1 MSEYDHK
8 KIEQKWQDFW
18 DKDKTYKCAEDPKF
32 PKEKRFYCL
41 DMFPYPS
48 GAGLHVGHPEGY
60 TASDILSRFKRM
72 NNFNVLH
79 PMGWDAFGLPAENYA
94 IKTGTHPKKATEKN
108 ITTFK
113 RQIKSIGFSYDWDRE
128 IDTTDPGYFKWTQWI
143 FLKLFEKGLAYEATV
158 PINWCPSCKT
168 GLANEEVTDGA
179 CGRCGT
185 AVTKKDLRQWMLKI
199 TAYADRLLDG
209 LEKLD
214 WPEPI
219 KLQQKNWIGKSI
231 GAEVDFKIDGFK
243 DVLRV
248 FTTRPDT
255 LFGAT
260 YMVIAPEHPL
270 VLEITTEDHAA
281 EIQEYIEKARQ
292 KSDIEREHLL
302 KSKTGVFT
310 GAYAINPVNN
320 KKIPIWIS
328 DYVLIT
334 YGTGA
339 IMSVPAHDERDF
351 EFAKKFELPI
361 TQVVSKDGPSTS
373 SGQGNPQE
381 LNEAYIEEG
390 VAINS
395 GQYNGLKT
403 EEFKEKITKDL
414 EKKGLGKKTINYK
427 LRDWV
432 FSRQRYWGEPIPVIH
447 CPKCG
452 VVGVPES
459 ELPLKLPEVKKYEP
473 TGTGESPLANI
484 KEWVNT
490 KCPKCGGPAKRETN
504 TMPQWAG
511 SNWYFLRYIDPKNGK
526 ALADKEKIKY
536 WMPVDHYIGGA
547 EHAVLHLL
555 YSRFW
560 YKFLFDIGV
569 VPTDEPFQKLT
580 NQGLILA
587 EDGQK
592 MSKSLGNVI
601 NPDDVIG
608 EHGADAFRMYE
619 MFMGPLE
626 MVKPWSMQ
634 GIMGIRRFLEKAWRL
649 FDKKIESKPLPKN
662 IEALLHKTIK
672 KVGEDIDNLRLNT
685 AISAMMIL
693 VNDIGSLDYISKDFA
708 KNFLLILAPFAPH
721 MTEELWKNIGEKPS
735 IHRQTWPK
743 YNAQL
748 IKEEEITIVVQV
760 NGKLRDNIVVAS
772 DASEDEIKKLA
783 ASSAKVKTFIEGKK
797 IIKVI
802 YVPKKLI
809 NIVVPQ

>member
-1 MSEYDHK
+1 MSEYNHK
-8 KIEQKWQDFW
+8 TIEKKWQDLW
-18 DKDKTYKCAEDPKF
+18 DKDRTYKCAEDPKF

-60 TASDILSRFKRM
+60 TASDILCRYKRM
-72 NNFNVLH
+72 KGFNVLH

-94 IKTGTHPKKATEKN
+94 IKTGVHPRAATEKN
-108 ITTFK
+108 IETFK

-128 IDTTDPGYFKWTQWI
+128 INTTDPGYFKWTQWI

-214 WPEPI
+214 WPEAI

-243 DVLRV
+243 ESLRV

-270 VLEITTEDHAA
+270 VLEITTEDQAA
-281 EIQEYIEKARQ
+281 EVQEYIEKARQ
-292 KSDIEREHLL
+292 KSDIEREHLS
-302 KSKTGVFT
+302 KSKTGAFT
-310 GAYAINPVNN
+310 GAYAVNPVND

-351 EFAKKFELPI
+351 EFAKKFDLPI
-361 TQVVSKDGPSTS
+361 TQVVSKDGKPH
-373 SGQGNPQE
+373 E

-390 VAINS
+390 IAINS
-395 GQYNGLKT
+395 GQYSGLKT

-414 EKKGLGKKTINYK
+414 EKKGLGKKTVNYK

-432 FSRQRYWGEPIPVIH
+432 FSRQRYWGEPIPVVH

-452 VVGVPES
+452 VVSIPES

-490 KCPKCGGPAKRETN
+490 KCPKCKGPAKRETN

-511 SNWYFLRYIDPKNGK
+511 SNWYFLRYLDPKNGK
-526 ALADKEKIKY
+526 AMADKEKIEY

-560 YKFLFDIGV
+560 YKFLYDIGV
-569 VPTDEPFQKLT
+569 VSSDEPFQKLT

-601 NPDDVIG
+601 NPDVVIG

-634 GIMGIRRFLEKAWRL
+634 GIMGIRRFLDKAWRL
-649 FDKKIESKPLPKN
+649 FDKKIDNKPLPKN
-662 IEALLHKTIK
+662 IEVLLHKTIK
-672 KVGEDIDNLRLNT
+672 KVGEDINNLRLNT

-693 VNDIGSLDYISKDFA
+693 INEVGPLESISKKFA
-708 KNFLLILAPFAPH
+708 RNFLLILAPFAPH
-721 MTEELWKNIGEKPS
+721 MTEELWKNLGEKPS
-735 IHRQTWPK
+735 IHRQEWPK
-743 YNAQL
+743 YAPEL
-748 IKEEEITIVVQV
+748 IKEEEMTIVVQV
-760 NGKLRDNIVVAS
+760 NGKLRDNIVVAP
-772 DASEDEIKKLA
+772 DASEEEIKKMA
-783 ASSAKVKTFIEGKK
+783 ASSTKVKAFIEGKK
-797 IIKVI
+797 IVKVI
-802 YVPKKLI
+802 YVPRKLV